1 MLVNVRQINLS
12 LQVTT
17 IVLVSAAV
25 LSLAAGLFVPLETQ
39 GVSASS
45 KGPTAAINHS
55 QQLPPVDSFAPI
67 FSRSLQASGTV
78 SGDAAAAQ
86 ADSQANAP
94 AAPVAQLELVGTIG
108 DSLALIQGP
117 DGTVA
122 IVEPGDDVN
131 GSPVMAI
138 RPSEVDLRINGKV
151 TTLRKAPA
159 PDDSAVLQAR

>member
-1 MLVNVRQINLS
+1 MLVNVRQINLA
-12 LQVTT
+12 LQITT

-39 GVSASS
+39 GVPAPSQS
-45 KGPTAAINHS
+45 PIAAVSHS

-67 FSRSLQASGTV
+67 FSRSLQASGSASAGAT
-78 SGDAAAAQ
+78 AAQ
-86 ADSQANAP
+86 TDSPADP
-94 AAPVAQLELVGTIG
+94 TVPVAQLVLVGTIG
-108 DSLALIQGP
+108 NSLALIQGP

-131 GSPVMAI
+131 GSPVTAI

-159 PDDSAVLQAR
+159 PDDNAVLQAK

>member
-1 MLVNVRQINLS
+1 VNVRQINLA

-39 GVSASS
+39 GVPASS
-45 KGPTAAINHS
+45 QGPVAAVNHS

-67 FSRSLQASGTV
+67 FSRSLQASGNA
-78 SGDAAAAQ
+78 SGGATAAQ
-86 ADSQANAP
+86 ANSQAADP
-94 AAPVAQLELVGTIG
+94 AVPVAQLVLVGTIG

-131 GSPVMAI
+131 GSPVTAV

-151 TTLRKAPA
+151 TTLHKSPA
-159 PDDSAVLQAR
+159 PDDSAVLQAK